1 MKGILG
7 EETGNVQ
14 VTSGGMVNLFYH
26 CWNILLGRTM
36 EKETGFRSRRD
47 LRAIF
52 KHRKRR
58 AYVGVGR
65 ECVKW
70 SVLCLGE
77 ITLGA
82 EHRIG
87 GRQD

>member
-36 EKETGFRSRRD
+36 EKETGFQSRRD
-47 LRAIF
+47 LRASLSIE
-52 KHRKRR
+52 KGEPMWGW
-58 AYVGVGR
+58 AGGV
-65 ECVKW
+65 
-70 SVLCLGE
+70 
-77 ITLGA
+77 
-82 EHRIG
+82 
-87 GRQD
+87 